1 MRKALVTG
9 CSRGIGHALTLA
21 LLADGWRV
29 HGVSR
34 TLPLISDPLFSWGRV
49 NFGSA
54 YQVDF
59 IRRDLQDDGPLDAL
73 IHCAATQGPVGPVDE
88 SDALAWSHAITV
100 NLEGAY
106 LAVRAALPYLH
117 RSDDARILLLSGG
130 GAFTPR
136 PRYSAYAAAK
146 AGVVALAEA
155 LAEEERGRVAVNCV
169 APGFVPTGMH
179 GVTVAAGREAA
190 GPAWGETVRR
200 LREAD
205 GSELA
210 RAVAC
215 IRHLLS
221 DDARGLTGKS
231 VSAEWDDWRSITAE
245 AVPALNASRV
255 WTRDRVTAAEPAR
268 ERVA

>member
-29 HGVSR
+29 HGASR
-34 TLPLISDPLFSWGRV
+34 TRPEIEHERFSWGPV
-49 NFGSA
+49 DLDLA
-54 YQVDF
+54 YQVKNL
-59 IRRDLQDDGPLDAL
+59 RADLRGEPLDAL
-73 IHCAATQGPVGPVDE
+73 VHCAATYGPIGPVAEADWIDW
-88 SDALAWSHAITV
+88 SRALDV
-100 NLEGAY
+100 NLLGTF
-106 LAVRAALPYLH
+106 LVLKAALPLL
-117 RSDDARILLLSGG
+117 RQSDDARALLLSGG
-130 GAFTPR
+130 GAFTAR
-136 PRYSAYAAAK
+136 PCAAAYAATK

-155 LAEEERGRVAVNCV
+155 LAVEERGRVAVNCV
-169 APGFVPTGMH
+169 APGFVPTAIH
-179 GVTVAAGREAA
+179 RAVLDAGRERG
-190 GPAWGETVRR
+190 GPAWEETVRA
-200 LREAD
+200 LAGND
-205 GSELA
+205 GTEMA
-210 RAVAC
+210 RAVDC

-231 VSAEWDDWRSITAE
+231 VSAAWDDWRSITAE